1 MEINANQ
8 LQEKINSGEKI
19 IVEFWAPWCG
29 PCRIMKP
36 GFEKIAEQN
45 KSSVKMYTMNI
56 DENRDAAVSLGI
68 RSIPTTKIFNSGETI
83 ETRVGVLSEQQ
94 INGMLKELVNG

>member
-56 DENRDAAVSLGI
+56 DENRDAAVGLGI

>member
-45 KSSVKMYTMNI
+45 KSNVKMYTMNI
-56 DENRDAAVSLGI
+56 DENRDAAVGLGI

-94 INGMLKELVNG
+94 INGMLKDLVNG

>member
-56 DENRDAAVSLGI
+56 DENRDAAVNLGI

>member
-1 MEINANQ
+1 MEINSTE
-8 LQEKINSGEKI
+8 LQQQINNGEKI

-29 PCRIMKP
+29 PCRMMKP
-36 GFEKIAEQN
+36 GFEKIAKEN
-45 KSSVKMYTMNI
+45 TSSVKMFTMNI
-56 DENRDAAVSLGI
+56 DENKEAAIGLGI

-94 INGMLKELVNG
+94 INGMLKELING